1 VHGGPP
7 RCCTTRLISDP
18 SPLNFAEAYVQGA
31 IDLDGDLFKAMSV
44 ANAIEEIRLSL
55 GDRLRILL
63 ALWRR

>member
-1 VHGGPP
+1 
-7 RCCTTRLISDP
+7 
-18 SPLNFAEAYVQGA
+18 VQGA

-55 GDRLRILL
+55 GDRLRILA